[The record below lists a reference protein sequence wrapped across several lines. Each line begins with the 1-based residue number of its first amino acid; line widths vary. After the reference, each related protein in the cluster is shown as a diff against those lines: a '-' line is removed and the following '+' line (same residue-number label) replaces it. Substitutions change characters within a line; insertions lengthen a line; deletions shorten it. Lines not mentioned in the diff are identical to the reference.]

1 MAVPCFVCKQEIK
14 VTYNQGIFTGDETT
28 HIMFAGDSAYERG
41 MYNIH
46 ERCMKPEFSKQNLT
60 MAQLEGREP
69 IQPLVVR

>member
-1 MAVPCFVCKQEIK
+1 MTQCLVCKTELR

-28 HIMFAGDSAYERG
+28 HIMFAGDDTHERG

-46 ERCMKPEFSKQNLT
+46 EQCMRPEFSKQLLT

-69 IQPLVVR
+69 IVPNVER